1 MTTDPARARRAG
13 CQLEDVSVHALETD
27 TPRRFTIQ
35 LTSRGPQT
43 DGPPEAFL
51 GYRFSG
57 QTAPDDGVWVKWLW
71 DGSRFVLAND
81 RFGFRPVYYFAIGS
95 AFGVAT
101 RIDDLLLAGA
111 PVELDDA
118 AIAVF
123 LRLGFFLGDDTPFR
137 HIRSLPRDALLTW
150 SGGQLRVESLNRLHA
165 PKSSGLSR
173 KSAGEAYGER
183 FGQVVKQLL
192 PLATGSIGLPLS
204 GGRDSRHILL
214 ALADAGRVPDVCV
227 TVAHAEA
234 SLDPEVQVAS
244 RLAKRLGL
252 RHVALQRPSDRV
264 RSEVAKNLLTSFCA
278 DEHAWFLPV
287 REFFRASRTQTVFD
301 GIGGDV
307 LSAGL
312 FLTEHVLELFEAGDY
327 EQLAEHMLG
336 DEGYLP
342 RLLKPDLHR
351 RWRRS
356 LAVGRLAAE
365 LALHA
370 HTPNPV
376 AQFYFWN
383 RTRREISLAPW
394 GVISDPP
401 QVLAP
406 YLAMDVYDLL
416 SGLPAT
422 YFLDHNFHSEVI
434 EQFYPEYAAITYAGK
449 ERPERNSGLTTR
461 LRLCRDLLQLGI
473 ELGSR
478 PSYLSAK
485 FVLSRL
491 AYYLARPADSS
502 RLEDVMALPVYLMQ
516 LESLARTSVR

>member
-1 MTTDPARARRAG
+1 MTIDPARARAPVPP
-13 CQLEDVSVHALETD
+13 LEDVSVHALETE
-27 TPRRFTIQ
+27 TPQRFTIQ
-35 LTSRGPQT
+35 LTSCGLQT
-43 DGPPEAFL
+43 DGSREAFL
-51 GYRFSG
+51 GYEFAG
-57 QTAPDDGVWVKWLW
+57 QSCPDDGVWVKWTW
-71 DGSRFVLAND
+71 DGSRFVLTND
-81 RFGFRPVYYFAIGS
+81 RLGFRPVYYFASAS
-95 AFGVAT
+95 AFGVGT
-101 RIDDLLLAGA
+101 RISDLVLAGA
-111 PVELDDA
+111 PLEVDDA
-118 AIAVF
+118 AVAVF

-137 HIRSLPRDALLTW
+137 HIRSVPKDALLTW
-150 SGGQLRVESLNRLHA
+150 SDGRLRLESRNRLPA

-183 FGQVVKQLL
+183 FRQVVKQLL
-192 PLATGSIGLPLS
+192 QLATGSIGLPLS

-234 SLDPEVQVAS
+234 SLDPEAQVAS
-244 RLAKRLGL
+244 RLAERLGL
-252 RHVALQRPSDRV
+252 RHVVLQRPSDRV

-327 EQLAEHMLG
+327 EQLAEHVLG
-336 DEGYLP
+336 SEGYLP
-342 RLLKPDLHR
+342 WLLKPDFYS

-356 LAVGRLAAE
+356 LAVERLAAE

-370 HTPNPV
+370 NTPNPV

-383 RTRREISLAPW
+383 RTRREISLSPW
-394 GVISDPP
+394 GVIGDPP

-434 EQFYPEYAAITYAGK
+434 EQFYPEYAAIAYARK
-449 ERPERNSGLTTR
+449 KRPEKRSTLATR
-461 LRLCRDLLQLGI
+461 LRLCRDLLQFRSDLG
-473 ELGSR
+473 R
-478 PSYLSAK
+478 QPACVSAT
-485 FVLSRL
+485 FLLARL
-491 AYYLARPADSS
+491 AYYLAIGESS

-516 LESLARTSVR
+516 LESLARTSAR